1 MAVFT
6 NVSNTVLEP
15 GDPIRSV
22 DIIAIKE
29 NTNYLK
35 EYSEIEILNT
45 QIFTASGT
53 WTKPAVSAED
63 TLVVACIAG
72 GGSGG
77 AARTGTLGPTTNRQG
92 CGAGGSGGGVVLCSY
107 RIGDL
112 ASTEAVT
119 VGAGAAGVAR
129 TTTGSSVGG
138 AGGNSSFRT
147 LALAFGG
154 RGGNASFTENTV
166 TNSSGGIASNSAYRH
181 GNGNTGEMFLFSGQG
196 REATSGTATTT
207 IHVGL
212 TGGGGANGNNTTTQ
226 RTQNRTGGTSRLFG
240 DGGAGAQATGGAGVI
255 PGGGGGGASN
265 YNSNATSGAGGRG
278 EVQCYVIRG
287 RISASA
293 FFGVD

>member
-63 TLVVACIAG
+63 TLIVACIAG

-77 AARTGTLGPTTNRQG
+77 ATRSGNIGPNIFNHG
-92 CGAGGSGGGVVLCSY
+92 VGAGGSGGGVVLCSY

-112 ASTEAVT
+112 QSTVAVT
-119 VGAGAAGVAR
+119 VGSGASGLAR
-129 TTTGSSVGG
+129 TSTGSSAGG
-138 AGGNSSFRT
+138 AGGNSTFGN
-147 LALAFGG
+147 LALALGG
-154 RGGNASFTENTV
+154 RGGNAEV
-166 TNSSGGIASNSAYRH
+166 TNSTISAAGGIASSSAYKH
-181 GNGNTGEMFLFSGQG
+181 GNANAGEMFFFSGRG
-196 REATSGTATTT
+196 RNSTSGTGTTT
-207 IHVGL
+207 IHAGL
-212 TGGGGANGNNTTTQ
+212 TGGGGANGNVDTTQ

-240 DGGAGAQATGGAGVI
+240 DGGAGGQAAGGAGVI

-265 YNSNATSGAGGRG
+265 HNANATSGAGARG
-278 EVQCYVIRG
+278 EVQCFVIRG